1 MDNGKTND
9 EFPYFKILVLYFIY
23 TASYILIWFI
33 GLIFYFAY
41 GIRYSKESTSG
52 KNNDGG
58 YVLLQTMKTS
68 SQNEEKSPQV
78 CPTRTD

>member
-1 MDNGKTND
+1 M
-9 EFPYFKILVLYFIY
+9 
-23 TASYILIWFI
+23 
-33 GLIFYFAY
+33 IFYFAY
-41 GIRYSKESTSG
+41 GIRHSKESTSG